1 MNYRMM
7 LYILGHIMHAEALL
21 LLLPAGVSIY
31 YGEAAGPFLITA
43 GILLALGFLSKIIAK
58 PRTRV
63 IYAKEG
69 FLIVGLCWLM
79 LSAFGGLPFF
89 LEGCI
94 PNYTDCFFEAAS
106 GFTTTGAS
114 ILTDVEALPQG
125 MLFWRSFTH
134 WIGGMGV
141 LVFVLSIIPL
151 AGDRSMHLM
160 RAEVPGP
167 TVGKLVPK
175 IAETSRILYGIY
187 IVMTLIEIVLL
198 IAGGMPVFD
207 SVVHSFGT
215 AGTGGFGIKNNS
227 VGFYD
232 SAYLQGVITVFM
244 ILFGINF
251 NLYYLLLIR
260 KVKSVFK
267 SEELRWYLGIIAAA
281 IVIIT
286 INILPMYGTVEKA
299 LQYSSFQVGS
309 IITTTGYSTVDFNLW
324 PQLSRT
330 VLILL
335 MIFGA
340 CAGSTGG
347 GIKTSRLIILVKT
360 VWREIK
366 RMLHPR
372 TINTVKLDGRALEE
386 ETISSVGVFFVA
398 YILIILTSVL
408 LLSTDGYDTET
419 NLTAV
424 LSCINNIG
432 PGLSLVGPMGNFS
445 GFSDMGK
452 WLLSLN
458 MLIGRLEIF
467 PMLMVFVPA
476 AWKRK

>member
-21 LLLPAGVSIY
+21 LLLPAGVSII
-31 YGEAAGPFLITA
+31 YGESTAPFLITS
-43 GILLALGFLSKIIAK
+43 GIQLVLGFLIKWIAK
-58 PRTRV
+58 PRTKV

-69 FLIVGLCWLM
+69 FLVVGLCWIM
-79 LSAFGGLPFF
+79 LSAFGGLPF
-89 LEGCI
+89 LLSGCI
-94 PNYTDCFFEAAS
+94 PNYADCFFEAAS

-114 ILTDVEALPQG
+114 VIADVEALPHG
-125 MLFWRSFTH
+125 VLFWRSFTH
-134 WIGGMGV
+134 WVGGMGV
-141 LVFVLSIIPL
+141 LVFVMSIVPL
-151 AGDRSMHLM
+151 AGERSMHLM

-167 TVGKLVPK
+167 TVGKLVPR
-175 IAETSRILYGIY
+175 IAQTSRILYGIY
-187 IVMTLIEIVLL
+187 IGMTLLEIILL
-198 IAGGMPVFD
+198 VAGGMPLFD
-207 SVVHSFGT
+207 SVLHSFGT

-260 KVKSVFK
+260 KVKSVWRN
-267 SEELRWYLGIIAAA
+267 EELRWYLGIIAMA
-281 IVIIT
+281 IFIIT
-286 INILPMYGTVEKA
+286 IDILPMYGTAAKA

-330 VLILL
+330 ILMLL

-347 GIKTSRLIILVKT
+347 GIKISRLIILIKT
-360 VWREIK
+360 IWREI
-366 RMLHPR
+366 RRLLHPR
-372 TINTVKLDGRALEE
+372 TVNTVKMDGKALEE
-386 ETISSVGVFFVA
+386 ETISATGIFFAA
-398 YILIILTSVL
+398 YMLIILASVL

-432 PGLSLVGPMGNFS
+432 PGLNLVGPMGNFS
-445 GFSDMGK
+445 GFSDMGT